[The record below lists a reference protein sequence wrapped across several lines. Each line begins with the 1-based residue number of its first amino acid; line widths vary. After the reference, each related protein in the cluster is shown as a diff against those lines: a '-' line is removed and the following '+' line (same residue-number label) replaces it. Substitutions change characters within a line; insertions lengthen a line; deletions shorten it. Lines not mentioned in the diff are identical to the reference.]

1 MWRIVTPHY
10 TFIGYFS
17 IKIRDD
23 CFDVNCCAGDSHT
36 RTGLIDSVE
45 FGGVVSKVNVRGSL
59 SRGTAGLGRE
69 QSSDFPSYGYRVNGG
84 RFYASDLRQHYA
96 HGITDGVVEI

>member
-10 TFIGYFS
+10 TLIGYFS

-45 FGGVVSKVNVRGSL
+45 FGGVVSKVNYLRLFQDIVMDVVDDQIPKKSP
-59 SRGTAGLGRE
+59 S
-69 QSSDFPSYGYRVNGG
+69 FP
-84 RFYASDLRQHYA
+84 
-96 HGITDGVVEI
+96 